1 MQHGRDTIRVEM
13 RDHQGRVT
21 AILDEI
27 AAESETDYQR
37 LAKRAFL
44 NFQAAQGPP
53 PTAAMSWQEIAR
65 SAVTR
70 VDSCSWKPDKASFRG
85 RPPGPGFGRPD
96 GALPLKA
103 RG

>member
-27 AAESETDYQR
+27 GPETGIDYQR

-44 NFQAAQGPP
+44 NFRAPQGPP
-53 PTAAMSWQEIAR
+53 PYSCHVLAGNREIGSYSR
-65 SAVTR
+65 RQLFLET
-70 VDSCSWKPDKASFRG
+70 
-85 RPPGPGFGRPD
+85 
-96 GALPLKA
+96 
-103 RG
+103 

>member
-1 MQHGRDTIRVEM
+1 MQHGRDTIRVEI

-21 AILDEI
+21 AILDET

-44 NFQAAQGPP
+44 NFRAPQGPP
-53 PTAAMSWQEIAR
+53 TAVMSWQEIAR

-70 VDSCSWKPDKASFRG
+70 VDSCSWKPSRSI
-85 RPPGPGFGRPD
+85 P
-96 GALPLKA
+96 
-103 RG
+103 